1 MRRFVP
7 RVFTGLRARLV
18 LGFLVVT
25 LISLG
30 LVFATLPRLLDGYFL
45 DQAQQDLNRRTQQ
58 VGFFIA
64 LDIIRASSASD
75 APRPILDGDPLAAT
89 QAVQDALG
97 TPDKGNVLD
106 LAQLFA
112 QANIHVQI
120 ATDVD
125 DPSQLAF
132 QLDVPVGAEVA
143 QAGQQRE
150 SLSSTQLYQ
159 VTLPDTF
166 WSQEEATA
174 PKRQLIVS
182 LSDPYTYRAQ
192 TINQIISVMAVA
204 GVIALIVAVIAS
216 VLIADRL
223 SNPIR
228 RLTGAARELSEGHL
242 ETRVPPPSTSREM
255 GELTVAFNSM
265 AERVQASME
274 YISRDRDRSRDFLAD
289 VSHELKTPI
298 AALRTF
304 NELLRDGQ
312 VKDEATQTDSWNSL
326 ASRSSVSTGSP
337 PTCSSCPSSSQASCC
352 STCAQT
358 ICALSWRTR
367 CSSHTPPQIA
377 RASGSWP
384 CCPTNQSVSRT
395 IRSAWARCWATCWAM
410 RSSSHHAAARFA

>member
-18 LGFLVVT
+18 LGFLIVT
-25 LISLG
+25 FISLG

-64 LDIIRASSASD
+64 LDIIRASSGSD
-75 APRPILDGDPLAAT
+75 APRPILEGDPLAAT

-97 TPDKGNVLD
+97 TADKGNVLD
-106 LAQLFA
+106 LAQLVA
-112 QANIHVQI
+112 QSNIHVQI
-120 ATDVD
+120 ATDVA
-125 DPSQLAF
+125 DPSQVAF

-223 SNPIR
+223 SNPI
-228 RLTGAARELSEGHL
+228 
-242 ETRVPPPSTSREM
+242 
-255 GELTVAFNSM
+255 
-265 AERVQASME
+265 
-274 YISRDRDRSRDFLAD
+274 
-289 VSHELKTPI
+289 
-298 AALRTF
+298 
-304 NELLRDGQ
+304 
-312 VKDEATQTDSWNSL
+312 
-326 ASRSSVSTGSP
+326 
-337 PTCSSCPSSSQASCC
+337 
-352 STCAQT
+352 
-358 ICALSWRTR
+358 
-367 CSSHTPPQIA
+367 
-377 RASGSWP
+377 
-384 CCPTNQSVSRT
+384 
-395 IRSAWARCWATCWAM
+395 
-410 RSSSHHAAARFA
+410 